1 LEKELYATKEELV
14 IEREEV
20 AKFHEKSKEWGEEK
34 IKRIKELEA
43 EVSRLTQENKRLKDQ
58 QIGQLVAQTEVK
70 KWPWSKIRK

>member
-1 LEKELYATKEELV
+1 VV

-58 QIGQLVAQTEVK
+58 QSGQLVAQIETLIENKEVIK
-70 KWPWSKIRK
+70 DWGKC